1 MSQEHGS
8 RAGLPWL
15 WGPQTC
21 TELPSPALCALS
33 CIVLPRVPAGE
44 ARGSAGG
51 LLGAAADGCALGRGG
66 EAGSACAGSGL
77 CCSADP
83 CLQLWLC
90 PRSTVMELREPEAR
104 HRGLR
109 GVCVQAGGSAPCLH
123 VGPRC
128 QRCAE
133 TPGSSKQRPRAA
145 PRCHRPHGH
154 EELLPA
160 AVRGSGSPA
169 RWPLPCFS
177 LGSGAVELEAR
188 RSLRQ
193 ALMKCHTK
201 MIL

>member
-90 PRSTVMELREPEAR
+90 PRSTIMELREPEAR

-109 GVCVQAGGSAPCLH
+109 GACVQAGGSDPCLH
-123 VGPRC
+123 VGPHC
-128 QRCAE
+128 QRRAE
-133 TPGSSKQRPRAA
+133 TPGSTALPSSPRPRGAA
-145 PRCHRPHGH
+145 ARCRAGLWQPSPMASALFFSWLGRCGAGG
-154 EELLPA
+154 E
-160 AVRGSGSPA
+160 AVTQAGSNEMSYKND
-169 RWPLPCFS
+169 FIN
-177 LGSGAVELEAR
+177 R
-188 RSLRQ
+188 RFL
-193 ALMKCHTK
+193 
-201 MIL
+201 